1 MARRVPS
8 TVALS
13 ALVVVAATGC
23 GGASSPPTSAKP
35 SAGVASQF
43 PAGTRMAELAQAGTV
58 RIGTSFDQPL
68 FGLQALD
75 GTPEGFDV
83 EIGKLIAGELGV
95 QPQSIEWV
103 QTSTAVREEV
113 LEKGAVDFVVAT
125 YTIND
130 KRRDR
135 IAFAGPYY
143 QAGQDLMVKADN
155 RTVTGVDSLRGA
167 KARVCSTEGSTSAA
181 TIKEYVD
188 PARIVLFDLY
198 SKCVEALKNGRVDVV
213 TTDNVILMGL
223 VDQSKGAFRLVEKPF
238 TEEPYGVGIAKGDK
252 ALCEFVNS
260 VLAQA
265 AKDGRYAK
273 AWQSTAGRVAPTTPT
288 LPAAAPCR

>member
-1 MARRVPS
+1 MARRTAS
-8 TVALS
+8 IVALS
-13 ALVVVAATGC
+13 ALLALGGTAC
-23 GGASSPPTSAKP
+23 GGSAKP
-35 SAGVASQF
+35 APAPVDAVSRF
-43 PAGTRMAELAQAGTV
+43 PAGSRMAELSRAGTV

-95 QPQSIEWV
+95 QPQRIEWV
-103 QTSTAVREEV
+103 QTSTAVREDV
-113 LEKGAVDFVVAT
+113 LEQGAVDFVVAT
-125 YTIND
+125 YTITD

-155 RTVTGVDSLRGA
+155 RTIKDAEALRTA
-167 KARVCSTEGSTSAA
+167 KAKVCSTEGSTSAA

-188 PARIVLFDLY
+188 PSRIVLFDVY
-198 SKCVEALKNGRVDVV
+198 SKCVEALRNGRVDVV

-238 TEEPYGVGIAKGDK
+238 TEEPYGVGIVKGDK
-252 ALCEFVNS
+252 TLCEFVNS